1 MHKEEYGFKKLLDL
15 VKFERKEISAI
26 YFYAILSG
34 LIQLSLPLGIQA
46 ILGFVLGASM
56 VTSVY
61 ILIIIIILGVFLLGY
76 MQINQMKII
85 EKIQQKIF
93 VRYAFAFA
101 ETIPNFDLKDIDTF
115 YLPEKINRFFETI
128 NVQKGV
134 SKLLLDIPTAV
145 IQIAFGLI
153 ILSLYHPFFIIF
165 SLILILIIF
174 LIFRFTTKKGLETSI
189 VESNYKYKVVAWL
202 EEMGRVIKSLK
213 YSQGTNINL
222 IKTDEKLL
230 KYIYARTSHF
240 QVLLVQ
246 FRSLVFFKVS
256 ITALML
262 ILGSYL
268 LFNQKI
274 NIGQF
279 VAAEIIIIT
288 VINSLEKLIISLEHF
303 YDVVTGVHKLNSV
316 LDIVL
321 EKDGSFNLNTKHL
334 NIELN
339 EVDFSY
345 NQNQKLFEN
354 VSFSIPANCIT
365 CISGE
370 ENSGKSSLLKL
381 LTGSY
386 RDFSGSISFNGIP
399 LQNYSLISLRAK
411 TGIFLYEQEIFEG
424 TLYENITLGRKEIGV
439 ERILDLAKKIG
450 FDNFIHTF
458 PNYFDTQIDPLGN
471 QLPSSSIT
479 KILLLRALINDPIL
493 LILEEPWAG
502 LDAKTTLNIQNY
514 LLDIAKNKT
523 VIVSTNDTV
532 FKMKCAVNYYIENG
546 TVKKQSHE

>member
-1 MHKEEYGFKKLLDL
+1 MEKEEYGFKKLIDL
-15 VKFERKEISAI
+15 IRLERKEIYDI

-46 ILGFVLGASM
+46 ILGFVLGATM

-61 ILIIIIILGVFLLGY
+61 VLIFIIIFGVFLIGY

-101 ETIPNFDLKDIDTF
+101 ETIPNFNLKDIDKY

-128 NVQKGV
+128 NVQKGI

-153 ILSLYHPFFIIF
+153 LLSFYHPFFILF
-165 SLILILIIF
+165 SFVLISTTF
-174 LIFRFTTKKGLETSI
+174 LIFKLTSKKGLETSI
-189 VESNYKYKVVAWL
+189 AESQYKYKVVAWL

-230 KYIYARTSHF
+230 NYISARTSHF
-240 QVLLVQ
+240 QVLLIQ
-246 FRSLVFFKVS
+246 FKSLVFFKVA

-279 VAAEIIIIT
+279 VAAEIIILSL
-288 VINSLEKLIISLEHF
+288 INSLEKLIISLENI
-303 YDVVTGVHKLNSV
+303 YDVVTGLHKLNSV
-316 LDIVL
+316 LEIEI
-321 EKDGSFNLNTKHL
+321 EKNGSVDLNTKEL
-334 NIELN
+334 NIVLSD
-339 EVDFSY
+339 VGFSY
-345 NQNQKLFEN
+345 NANQKVFKNLSLHF
-354 VSFSIPANCIT
+354 PANSIT

-370 ENSGKSSLLKL
+370 ENSGKSTLLKL
-381 LTGSY
+381 ITGAY
-386 RDFSGSISFNGIP
+386 KYNSGLITMNNIP
-399 LQNYSLISLRAK
+399 LQNYTLQSLRRQ
-411 TGIFLYEQEIFEG
+411 TGVLLYEQDLFEG
-424 TLYENITLGRKEIGV
+424 TLFDNITLGRTDITIES
-439 ERILDLAKKIG
+439 ILELTKTLG
-450 FDNFIHTF
+450 FENFISIF
-458 PNYFDTQIDPLGN
+458 PKSFQSHIDPLGN
-471 QLPSSSIT
+471 TLPTSIKK
-479 KILLLRALINDPIL
+479 KILLLRTLIHNPLL
-493 LILEEPWAG
+493 LIMEEPWVG
-502 LDAKTTLNIQNY
+502 LDENAKKSLQSYLFEAAKTKTIVVSSNDSYFAANCTQHIHLNNGNAI
-514 LLDIAKNKT
+514 
-523 VIVSTNDTV
+523 
-532 FKMKCAVNYYIENG
+532 FKK
-546 TVKKQSHE
+546 

>member
-1 MHKEEYGFKKLLDL
+1 MEKEEYGFKKLIDL
-15 VKFERKEISAI
+15 IRLERKEIYDI

-46 ILGFVLGASM
+46 ILGFVLGATM

-61 ILIIIIILGVFLLGY
+61 VLIFIIIFGVFLLGY

-101 ETIPNFDLKDIDTF
+101 ETIPNFNLKDIDKY

-128 NVQKGV
+128 NVQKGI

-153 ILSLYHPFFIIF
+153 LLSFYHPFFILF
-165 SLILILIIF
+165 SFVLISTTF
-174 LIFRFTTKKGLETSI
+174 LIFKLTSKKGLETSI
-189 VESNYKYKVVAWL
+189 AESQYKYKVVAWL

-230 KYIYARTSHF
+230 NYISARTSHF
-240 QVLLVQ
+240 QVLLIQ
-246 FRSLVFFKVS
+246 FKSLVFFKVA

-279 VAAEIIIIT
+279 VAAEIIILSL
-288 VINSLEKLIISLEHF
+288 INSLEKLIISLENI
-303 YDVVTGVHKLNSV
+303 YDVVTGLHKLNSV
-316 LDIVL
+316 LEIEI
-321 EKDGSFNLNTKHL
+321 EKNGSVDLNTKEL
-334 NIELN
+334 NIVLSD
-339 EVDFSY
+339 VGFSY
-345 NQNQKLFEN
+345 NANQKVFKNLSLHF
-354 VSFSIPANCIT
+354 PANSIT

-370 ENSGKSSLLKL
+370 ENSGKSTLLKL
-381 LTGSY
+381 ITGAY
-386 RDFSGSISFNGIP
+386 KYNSGLITMNNIP
-399 LQNYSLISLRAK
+399 LQNYTLQSLRRQ
-411 TGIFLYEQEIFEG
+411 TGVLLYEQDLFEG
-424 TLYENITLGRKEIGV
+424 TLFDNITLGRTDITIES
-439 ERILDLAKKIG
+439 ILELTKTLG
-450 FDNFIHTF
+450 FENFISIF
-458 PNYFDTQIDPLGN
+458 PKSFQSHIDPLGN
-471 QLPSSSIT
+471 TLPTSIKK
-479 KILLLRALINDPIL
+479 KILLLRTLIHNPLL
-493 LILEEPWAG
+493 LIMEEPWVG
-502 LDAKTTLNIQNY
+502 L
-514 LLDIAKNKT
+514 
-523 VIVSTNDTV
+523 
-532 FKMKCAVNYYIENG
+532 E
-546 TVKKQSHE
+546 

>member
-1 MHKEEYGFKKLLDL
+1 MEKEEYGFKKLIDL
-15 VKFERKEISAI
+15 IRLERKEIYDI

-46 ILGFVLGASM
+46 ILGFVLGATM

-61 ILIIIIILGVFLLGY
+61 VLIFIIIFGVFLLGY

-101 ETIPNFDLKDIDTF
+101 ETIPNFNLKDIDKY

-128 NVQKGV
+128 NVQKGI

-153 ILSLYHPFFIIF
+153 LLSFYHPFFILF
-165 SLILILIIF
+165 SFVLISTTF
-174 LIFRFTTKKGLETSI
+174 LIFKLTSKKGLETSI
-189 VESNYKYKVVAWL
+189 AESQYKYKVVAWL

-230 KYIYARTSHF
+230 NYISARTSHF
-240 QVLLVQ
+240 QVLLIQ
-246 FRSLVFFKVS
+246 FKSLVFFKVA

-279 VAAEIIIIT
+279 VAAEIIILSL
-288 VINSLEKLIISLEHF
+288 INSLEKLIISLENI
-303 YDVVTGVHKLNSV
+303 YDVVTGLHKLNSV
-316 LDIVL
+316 LEIEI
-321 EKDGSFNLNTKHL
+321 EKNGSVDLNTKEL
-334 NIELN
+334 NIVLSD
-339 EVDFSY
+339 VGFSY
-345 NQNQKLFEN
+345 NANQKVFKNLSLNF
-354 VSFSIPANCIT
+354 PANSIT

-370 ENSGKSSLLKL
+370 ENSGKSTLLKL
-381 LTGSY
+381 ITGAY
-386 RDFSGSISFNGIP
+386 KYNSGLITMNNIP
-399 LQNYSLISLRAK
+399 LQNYTLQSLRRQ
-411 TGIFLYEQEIFEG
+411 TGVLLYEQDLFEG
-424 TLYENITLGRKEIGV
+424 TLFDNITLGRTDITIES
-439 ERILDLAKKIG
+439 ILELTKTLG
-450 FDNFIHTF
+450 FENFISIF
-458 PNYFDTQIDPLGN
+458 PKSFQSHIDPLGN
-471 QLPSSSIT
+471 TLPTSIKK
-479 KILLLRALINDPIL
+479 KILLLRTLIHNPLL
-493 LILEEPWAG
+493 LIMEEPWVG
-502 LDAKTTLNIQNY
+502 LDENAKKSLQSYLFEAAKTKTIVVSSNDSYFAANCTQHIHLNNGNAI
-514 LLDIAKNKT
+514 
-523 VIVSTNDTV
+523 
-532 FKMKCAVNYYIENG
+532 FKK
-546 TVKKQSHE
+546 

>member
-1 MHKEEYGFKKLLDL
+1 MEKEEYGFKKLIDL
-15 VKFERKEISAI
+15 IRLERKEIYDI

-46 ILGFVLGASM
+46 ILGFVLGATM

-61 ILIIIIILGVFLLGY
+61 VLIFIIIFGVFLLGY

-101 ETIPNFDLKDIDTF
+101 ETIPNFNLKDIDKY

-128 NVQKGV
+128 NVQKGI

-153 ILSLYHPFFIIF
+153 LLSFYHPFFILF
-165 SLILILIIF
+165 SFVLISTTF
-174 LIFRFTTKKGLETSI
+174 LIFKLTSKKGLETSI
-189 VESNYKYKVVAWL
+189 AESQYKYKVVAWL

-230 KYIYARTSHF
+230 NYISARTSHF
-240 QVLLVQ
+240 QVLLIQ
-246 FRSLVFFKVS
+246 FKSLVFFKVA

-279 VAAEIIIIT
+279 VAAEIIILSL
-288 VINSLEKLIISLEHF
+288 INSLEKLIISLENI
-303 YDVVTGVHKLNSV
+303 YDVVTGLHKLNSV
-316 LDIVL
+316 LEIEI
-321 EKDGSFNLNTKHL
+321 EKNGSVDLNTKEL
-334 NIELN
+334 NIVLSD
-339 EVDFSY
+339 VGFSY
-345 NQNQKLFEN
+345 NANQKVFKNLSLHF
-354 VSFSIPANCIT
+354 PANSIT

-370 ENSGKSSLLKL
+370 ENSGKSTLLKL
-381 LTGSY
+381 ITGAY
-386 RDFSGSISFNGIP
+386 KYNSGLITMNNIP
-399 LQNYSLISLRAK
+399 LQNYTLQSLRRQ
-411 TGIFLYEQEIFEG
+411 TGVLLYEQDLFEG
-424 TLYENITLGRKEIGV
+424 TLFDNITLGRTDITIES
-439 ERILDLAKKIG
+439 ILELTKTLG
-450 FDNFIHTF
+450 FENFISIF
-458 PNYFDTQIDPLGN
+458 PKSFQSHIDPLGN
-471 QLPSSSIT
+471 TLPTSIKK
-479 KILLLRALINDPIL
+479 KILLLRTLIHNPLL
-493 LILEEPWAG
+493 LIMEEPWVG
-502 LDAKTTLNIQNY
+502 LDENAKKSLQSYLFEAAKTKTIVVSSNDSYFAANCTQHIHLNNGNAI
-514 LLDIAKNKT
+514 
-523 VIVSTNDTV
+523 
-532 FKMKCAVNYYIENG
+532 FKK
-546 TVKKQSHE
+546 